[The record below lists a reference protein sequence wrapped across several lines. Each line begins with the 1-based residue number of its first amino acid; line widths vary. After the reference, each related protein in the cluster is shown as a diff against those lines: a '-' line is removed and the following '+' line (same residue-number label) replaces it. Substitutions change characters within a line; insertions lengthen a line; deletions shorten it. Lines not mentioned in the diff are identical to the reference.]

1 MNKHKNK
8 SYFAGVALVTFF
20 SLLMSVA
27 IAQDIRTTLFKNT
40 DALMQQAKDARA
52 DLLSPENYAD
62 AQSAYAKAE
71 KEVSKGR
78 ADRAEKE
85 LAKTDTAL
93 NKALT
98 ASELAVVTF
107 EDSLKVR
114 ELAVTADAEKYE
126 PELWASAE
134 KQFADAAR
142 RLEDGNVKNARKSA
156 DKATQAYDA
165 AELAAIKTAI
175 LANARNL
182 IAEADKNRVEK
193 NAGKTLGR
201 AKDLVAQAIADLD
214 ADRYTTAGPQML
226 AAEAEYE
233 ARHAAYLSGQLKELS
248 DKEFSG
254 EDLILAWEKPLRDVA
269 GALGVSTDMTEGY
282 AQPGAAALS
291 QANSLVAQNAE
302 MVARITEMEVA
313 LGSSEL
319 VVQETERMHKE
330 LTEIE
335 ALFQPNEA
343 RVFREGNDLI
353 MRLVGLSFPVGQ
365 AVIQTEYYG
374 ILRQVQ
380 QALAV
385 YPNSMVVIEGHTDSQ
400 GSDATNMRLSQERA
414 DAVRMYLIANQGLA
428 ASRATAAGYGEGRP
442 VASDSTAEGRAQNRR
457 IDVVIKDARARGN

>member
-8 SYFAGVALVTFF
+8 SYFAGVALVTLF

-85 LAKTDTAL
+85 LAKADTAL

-98 ASELAVVTF
+98 ASDLAVVTF

-156 DKATQAYDA
+156 DKATQAYDD

-175 LANARNL
+175 LGNARNL

-201 AKDLVAQAIADLD
+201 AKDLVARATADLD

-233 ARHAAYLSGQLKELS
+233 ARHAAYLSGQLNELS

-282 AQPGAAALS
+282 AQPGAQQHCHRRTHWS
-291 QANSLVAQNAE
+291 
-302 MVARITEMEVA
+302 R
-313 LGSSEL
+313 
-319 VVQETERMHKE
+319 RMLKW
-330 LTEIE
+330 LPV
-335 ALFQPNEA
+335 LQKWKWPWEA
-343 RVFREGNDLI
+343 RNWLYRK
-353 MRLVGLSFPVGQ
+353 LSD
-365 AVIQTEYYG
+365 Y
-374 ILRQVQ
+374 
-380 QALAV
+380 
-385 YPNSMVVIEGHTDSQ
+385 
-400 GSDATNMRLSQERA
+400 
-414 DAVRMYLIANQGLA
+414 
-428 ASRATAAGYGEGRP
+428 
-442 VASDSTAEGRAQNRR
+442 RR
-457 IDVVIKDARARGN
+457 N